1 LNFLGK
7 LKYKLNSN
15 PSQYKS
21 EFILMFCTVTWG
33 FSFPTIKLA
42 LAYISPNAFIFF
54 RFAATLIIFYAFYR
68 KRIKQFER
76 KALMQG
82 YILGFYLFIGF
93 VTQTIGLKYTTA
105 SNSAFI
111 TGVYLVLVPFVQV
124 IIIRIKPKIENIIG
138 IIIVVAGLIL
148 LTGIRDTN
156 LNFGDFLTLFC
167 AVAFAFHIVFLDK
180 YSKQSDTLPL
190 VYGQYLAMTVLSF
203 FSMIIMEGVFYSEFK
218 LEINGILIFVTLFNG
233 LFSTYIALF
242 LAMKFQKYTTPVRAG
257 LIYSLEQIF
266 AVFFAFLILNEMMR
280 KAQII
285 GAIIMLVGIVFSE
298 FYQEIRRRLFIEKA

>member
-1 LNFLGK
+1 LSLITQ

-42 LAYISPNAFIFF
+42 LDYISPNAFIFL

-68 KRIKQFER
+68 KKIKQFER
-76 KALMQG
+76 KALIHG
-82 YILGFYLFIGF
+82 YILGVFLFIGF
-93 VTQTIGLKYTTA
+93 ITQTIGLKHTTA

-111 TGVYLVLVPFVQV
+111 TGTYIILVPFAQISIV
-124 IIIRIKPKIENIIG
+124 RIKPKIENIIG
-138 IIIVVAGLIL
+138 IVIVLCGLIM
-148 LTGIRDTN
+148 LTGISDTD
-156 LNFGDFLTLFC
+156 LNSGDFLTLFC
-167 AVAFAFHIVFLDK
+167 AVAFAFHIVYLDK
-180 YSKQSDTLPL
+180 YSKQSDTLTL

-203 FSMIIMEGVFYSEFK
+203 FSMILMEGVFYSEFK
-218 LEINGILIFVTLFNG
+218 LEINGYLIFVTLFNG

-266 AVFFAFLILNEMMR
+266 AVFFAYWILSEMMG
-280 KAQII
+280 KTQII
-285 GAIIMLVGIVFSE
+285 GAVIILGGIVFSE
-298 FYQEIRRRLFIEKA
+298 FYQEIKRRLTPEKI